1 MAKQIALEIEL
12 NGDKQVLR
20 SMNDMN
26 DAAEQLRMQME
37 AATDPEDIRRFGRE
51 LQKVEGHVKDIELQ
65 FESLDIEQRMT
76 AATDV
81 VAGVAGGFAAV
92 EGAIALAGVESE
104 AFEETMTKVMGAMAF
119 AQGIRDMGTAAV
131 AMKKLT
137 DVTKIQAA
145 AQRVLNF
152 VMSMNPIGLI
162 VTAIGLLIAGIIAF
176 QKPIQNA
183 IAKFESMNGVAKV
196 LIGILAGPLLAAI
209 YGVTKALEFFG
220 VINSKT
226 QNDAISAAEKRRRA
240 EVKAHKERIKELNK
254 EIDAL
259 DDQIAQIRKVGQ
271 AVELRYNR
279 EIELARAAGKETTKL
294 EEGKLDETIETA
306 RKEIIALE
314 ERYRKEQDILRERTE
329 IAKKEANVISDTF
342 LDAQKQIVAG
352 RRNEVAE
359 AKNMLD
365 ELLHD
370 RKVHN
375 AEVAKE
381 QSDAEEEARD
391 RYRDHLEKMR
401 EIEMFLEDL
410 RAENISDEYE
420 RELEQE
426 RLRYERL
433 RDEYK
438 GHAEVLEQLEIQHQ
452 ANLLKIQEDER
463 QRMRDAD
470 KDFRDEQAN
479 IREEEAKKREE
490 EAKKREEGAKMQ
502 QEFYASLAAMGE
514 EEEKKKLEAQEE
526 LLTRMTEARLRYEV
540 GVVSTLQNVAKI
552 IGEESEKGAKL
563 AKAAA
568 IIQVLI
574 DTAKA
579 LSSAIAGA
587 VAAASL
593 TGPAGPFIMGSY
605 IAAGVATVTGAF
617 AQVKSI
623 LGKAD
628 ANMPSLGSATAGAT
642 GGARINP
649 VQSGNTQIDANG
661 NSIQDT
667 QEMKVHVV
675 ESEISEVQGRVSVI
689 ENQASAR

>member
-37 AATDPEDIRRFGRE
+37 SATDPEDIRRFGRE

-92 EGAIALAGVESE
+92 EGAIAMAGVESE
-104 AFEETMTKVMGAMAF
+104 AFEETMTKVTGAMAF
-119 AQGIRDMGTAAV
+119 ATGIRDLGNMVV
-131 AMKKLT
+131 AMQKLGV
-137 DVTKIQAA
+137 VTKIQTALQTA
-145 AQRVLNF
+145 FNVVANA
-152 VMSMNPIGLI
+152 NPLFLIGTVVVGAITLLLDKLGFLTPI
-162 VTAIGLLIAGIIAF
+162 FNAIGKAVKGVVGFVKDLVGDVVDLVNTVGGLLQGVSLAE
-176 QKPIQNA
+176 QKA
-183 IAKFESMNGVAKV
+183 AKE
-196 LIGILAGPLLAAI
+196 
-209 YGVTKALEFFG
+209 
-220 VINSKT
+220 
-226 QNDAISAAEKRRRA
+226 AEKRRKA
-240 EVKAHKERIKELNK
+240 EIKAHKERIKELNK

-294 EEGKLDETIETA
+294 EEEKLDETIEIA

-314 ERYRKEQDILRERTE
+314 ERYRKEQDILRQRTE
-329 IAKKEANVISDTF
+329 LAKKEANVISSNF
-342 LDAQKQIVAG
+342 LQAQKQIVRG
-352 RRNEVAE
+352 RRNEIAE

-375 AEVAKE
+375 EEVAKE
-381 QSDAEEEARD
+381 QRDADEEARD

-410 RAENISDEYE
+410 RAENISNEYE

-463 QRMRDAD
+463 QRQRDID
-470 KDFRDEQAN
+470 KEYRDEQAR

-490 EAKKREEGAKMQ
+490 EQKKREEGAKMQ
-502 QEFYASLAAMGE
+502 QEFYAGLAAMGE
-514 EEEKKKLEAQEE
+514 EEAKKKVEE
-526 LLTRMTEARLRYEV
+526 NEQLLTRMTEARLRYEV

-574 DTAKA
+574 DTAKS
-579 LSSAIAGA
+579 LSSAISGA

-593 TGPAGPFIMGSY
+593 TGPAAPFIMGSY

-649 VQSGNTQIDANG
+649 VTSGNTQIDANG
-661 NSIQDT
+661 NSIQDS

-675 ESEISEVQGRVSVI
+675 ESEITEVQGRVSVI
-689 ENQASAR
+689 ENQAAAR